1 MKTYWNTKFTKRDY
15 ECTNIV
21 AIKAE
26 KLPKGY
32 DPEIWKATGPEARA
46 VTKKVC
52 TTFDYLGT
60 VYQNGE
66 RFEQYGY
73 L

>member
-1 MKTYWNTKFTKRDY
+1 MKTYWNTKFTKRDP
-15 ECTNIV
+15 ECTTIV
-21 AIKAE
+21 AVKAD

-32 DPEIWKATGPEARA
+32 DPAIWRENGQEVNAGIQLQ
-46 VTKKVC
+46 
-52 TTFDYLGT
+52 YLGAT
-60 VYQNGE
+60 YQNGE

>member
-1 MKTYWNTKFTKRDY
+1 MKTYWNTAFKQRDY

-21 AIKAE
+21 AIKAD

-32 DPEIWKATGPEARA
+32 DPAIWKQNGYEVQAGIELR
-46 VTKKVC
+46 
-52 TTFDYLGT
+52 YLGAILS
-60 VYQNGE
+60 NGE